1 MELILSI
8 LAVAVAWL
16 ASRHWP
22 LSAAQGREL
31 HGSLA
36 GCETK
41 AGRGS
46 FTVGTYNIHRGRGLD
61 GKRNLARI
69 ARTIEGCDVVGL
81 QEVEGHGLRHFGNQ
95 AYQLGQDCEYA
106 AHFSPT
112 RRHFF
117 FPHRGNA
124 LLTRLPVTHWQR
136 EPLSPTTGKAY
147 RNMTAYTIS
156 FNGEVVYVINTHLS
170 KPEEQIAPLRR
181 VLEVFSSLERVVLLG
196 DFNAHPA
203 RPELQELLA
212 SGIED
217 ATSIASQDPLR
228 VDWILVRGLK
238 VLWARSEP
246 TGPSD
251 HPFYLASLSLK

>member
-16 ASRHWP
+16 GSRHWP

-95 AYQLGQDCEYA
+95 AYQLGQDCKYA

-147 RNMTAYTIS
+147 RNMTTYTIS

-203 RPELQELLA
+203 HPELQELLA

>member
-1 MELILSI
+1 M
-8 LAVAVAWL
+8 
-16 ASRHWP
+16 
-22 LSAAQGREL
+22 
-31 HGSLA
+31 
-36 GCETK
+36 
-41 AGRGS
+41 
-46 FTVGTYNIHRGRGLD
+46 
-61 GKRNLARI
+61 
-69 ARTIEGCDVVGL
+69 
-81 QEVEGHGLRHFGNQ
+81 
-95 AYQLGQDCEYA
+95 
-106 AHFSPT
+106 
-112 RRHFF
+112 
-117 FPHRGNA
+117 
-124 LLTRLPVTHWQR
+124 
-136 EPLSPTTGKAY
+136 TT
-147 RNMTAYTIS
+147 YTIS
-156 FNGEVVYVINTHLS
+156 LNGEVVYVINTHLS

-217 ATSIASQDPLR
+217 VTSIASQDPLR

>member
-16 ASRHWP
+16 GSRHWP

-95 AYQLGQDCEYA
+95 AYQLGQDCKYA
-106 AHFSPT
+106 APFSPT
-112 RRHFF
+112 RRHIF
-117 FPHRGNA
+117 FPHATPGHA
-124 LLTRLPVTHWQR
+124 LAKRAVVAYDRQSVPEYDHLYNFVHWRSRLRYQYSPV
-136 EPLSPTTGKAY
+136 
-147 RNMTAYTIS
+147 
-156 FNGEVVYVINTHLS
+156 
-170 KPEEQIAPLRR
+170 
-181 VLEVFSSLERVVLLG
+181 
-196 DFNAHPA
+196 
-203 RPELQELLA
+203 
-212 SGIED
+212 
-217 ATSIASQDPLR
+217 
-228 VDWILVRGLK
+228 
-238 VLWARSEP
+238 
-246 TGPSD
+246 
-251 HPFYLASLSLK
+251 

>member
-1 MELILSI
+1 
-8 LAVAVAWL
+8 
-16 ASRHWP
+16 
-22 LSAAQGREL
+22 
-31 HGSLA
+31 
-36 GCETK
+36 
-41 AGRGS
+41 
-46 FTVGTYNIHRGRGLD
+46 
-61 GKRNLARI
+61 
-69 ARTIEGCDVVGL
+69 VVGL
-81 QEVEGHGLRHFGNQ
+81 QEVEGHGLRYFGNQ

-196 DFNAHPA
+196 DFNAYPA

-217 ATSIASQDPLR
+217 ATFIASQDPLR